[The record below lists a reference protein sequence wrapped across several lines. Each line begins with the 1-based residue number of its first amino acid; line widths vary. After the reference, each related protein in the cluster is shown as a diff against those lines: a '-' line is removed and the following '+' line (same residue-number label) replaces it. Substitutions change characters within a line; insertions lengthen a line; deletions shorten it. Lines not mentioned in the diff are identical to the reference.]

1 MSADTFVVLAICF
14 ASIALADDFKTINGK
29 EYKNAKVSRVEPDG
43 IVLITKWGISKIYF
57 AELPKEVQVQFG
69 HDPAKIEAERAK
81 RIEEEQAAE
90 RERAEKQKAA
100 ERDRAEK
107 EKNAQADSNRSLS
120 TQAQLDAPQFE
131 DLRRRDWYEDLKK
144 QSQLKNQAEFKLAW
158 IADRQKGRCRKSAEL
173 CAILKSEME
182 AHRKNYETYA
192 KLKGQEQAIISQIA
206 TQIVSDHNDVM
217 QLEMH
222 VSSRDAEI
230 LQLEQQYFSLD
241 LR

>member
-107 EKNAQADSNRSLS
+107 ERTHKLIRTGLCRPRRSWTLRSLKICGAGIGMRTS
-120 TQAQLDAPQFE
+120 
-131 DLRRRDWYEDLKK
+131 
-144 QSQLKNQAEFKLAW
+144 
-158 IADRQKGRCRKSAEL
+158 KSRA
-173 CAILKSEME
+173 S
-182 AHRKNYETYA
+182 
-192 KLKGQEQAIISQIA
+192 
-206 TQIVSDHNDVM
+206 
-217 QLEMH
+217 
-222 VSSRDAEI
+222 
-230 LQLEQQYFSLD
+230 
-241 LR
+241 

>member
-1 MSADTFVVLAICF
+1 M
-14 ASIALADDFKTINGK
+14 
-29 EYKNAKVSRVEPDG
+29 
-43 IVLITKWGISKIYF
+43 
-57 AELPKEVQVQFG
+57 QFG

-158 IADRQKGRCRKSAEL
+158 IADRQKEPCRKSAEL
-173 CAILKSEME
+173 CAIFKSEME
-182 AHRKNYETYA
+182 AHRKNYEALAAVASEILQTKNYETYA

-206 TQIVSDHNDVM
+206 TQIVFDHNDVM